1 MAEETV
7 CAVAVML
14 RRPQRWSM
22 AAALVG
28 LAALLIYGSLL
39 IHSSPASALVQRG
52 HVFGGSFGEGFDGA
66 DKLAKPSGV
75 AVDEASS
82 GEAAGDVYVLD
93 SANNRVVRFGPAPEH
108 RFIEAWGYGVA
119 KGAEVYETCNGGCR
133 PGIAGFKKGEFDD
146 PVAIAI
152 DNASGSPSRG
162 DVYVVANRTWKK
174 AVIDKFSPKGVLV
187 GRLVSKIEEK
197 EEVEGM
203 IDGVAVDQS
212 GTVWVEREDE
222 EEEFALQ
229 RFDDQTP
236 NRPLEEVSELEI
248 ENLEGPR
255 PGRPGFAVDSKGDI
269 YTTYE
274 PNGTDSEQR
283 EEEAEEIKER
293 EKERKQN
300 HEELKNEHP
309 QEPCERNACLVAKL
323 ALAPGLRGLEAEPLI
338 YELDG
343 ENSTGVAVDLST
355 GTQSSNDVYLDNGT
369 SIAAFTSTGSLI
381 QRFGSGQLGGGAGL
395 AVDASTGEVLVA
407 DASAG
412 RIDVFTPAPPGPP
425 VVEKASVAAAHVSSS
440 AAELRATI
448 DPGGSGT
455 HYRFQYG
462 TATCASQPTA
472 CAEFPAPPAPGS
484 YLGQGFGDQ
493 VAAVDVAGLAPSTT
507 YHFRAIAENRFAEGS
522 GSVISEERTF
532 TTQSAAG
539 EAVLP
544 DGRAWELV
552 SPPDK
557 HGASVEPIA
566 REGGLVQAA
575 SDGRSITYLAAAP
588 IGENEPEGNRAPE
601 RSQILSSRTSDG
613 WSSRDIATPN
623 TTAQGIRGGLTRE
636 YEIFSADL
644 SQGLLESP
652 GEAPPYLPEKTIY
665 LRNDLACVATPASC
679 YEPLV
684 TAVDDTAGGHFASRV
699 AVAGATPDLSHVV
712 LQAGVPLTKGASGTG
727 LYEWAAGKPAA
738 EALRLVS
745 VLPGGVQ
752 SSESVSLGG
761 GTVREMASTAI
772 SENGARV
779 VWRTGGNGV
788 GHLYL
793 REVEKEQTVEVDEA
807 NSGVPAPKLV
817 SKPVFQTASSDG
829 SKVFFTDAQR
839 LTEDS
844 TAPET
849 PSSAPPQ
856 DLYVFE
862 PERPA
867 GERLTDLTSDL
878 NSGEGAAIQGSVL
891 AAGEG
896 GSLVY
901 FVANGVLAE
910 AAQPGNCRFDAPSGA
925 GCNLYVVHRGGEGW
939 ERPRFI
945 ARLSG
950 EDAPDW
956 GRPEPGSNYEL
967 KTMTSR
973 VSPNGEYLA
982 FMSNRSLK
990 GYNNVDVK
998 SGVADE
1004 EVYLY
1009 RYDGGAGS
1017 LVCASCNPSGAQPA
1031 GVYDTEESGE
1041 GIGLLVDRPQIW
1053 GTQYAGVDHWLA
1065 ASVPGWTPVGLLE
1078 SFYQSRYL
1086 TNEGR
1091 LFFNSADSLVP
1102 RDVNGKEDVYEYERP
1117 GVGGC
1122 RTANAEGGCVALVS
1136 SGESEQES
1144 AFLDASESGNDVF
1157 FLTSAKLSPLEP
1169 ETTFDVYDARV
1180 CEAPGAEPCASS
1192 EPLPPTPCASEVE
1205 CRPAP
1210 SPQPTHGAPAS
1221 STVSGSGNLAV
1232 GHGEVLASK
1241 NKQRPQAK
1249 APTRAKRLARAL
1261 KACKKAKPKSRRVA
1275 CEKRARKRY
1284 RAKVARAKGHRA
1296 KRARAGLGSAGGHGS
1311 SAGSSLRSSGRSSS
1325 WPQRKGR
1332 R

>member
-1 MAEETV
+1 MGEFEEEMV
-7 CAVAVML
+7 KGAGSAGPARAR
-14 RRPQRWSM
+14 RRPWLTDAS
-22 AAALVG
+22 LIG
-28 LAALLIYGSLL
+28 LAALLICGSLL
-39 IHSSPASALVQRG
+39 IHSSQANALVQRG
-52 HVFGGSFGEGFDGA
+52 HVFSGSFGEGFDGE
-66 DKLAKPSGV
+66 DKLSKPSAV

-93 SANNRVVRFGPAPEH
+93 SADNRVVRFGPTPEH
-108 RFIEAWGYGVA
+108 KFIEAWGYGVA
-119 KGAEVYETCNGGCR
+119 TGGEAYETCTGGCR
-133 PGIAGFKKGEFDD
+133 PGIAGFKKGQLDN
-146 PVAIAI
+146 PVAIAV

-203 IDGVAVDQS
+203 IDGVAVDSS

-229 RFDDQTP
+229 RFDDQTT

-255 PGRPGFAVDSKGDI
+255 PARPGFAVDSKGDV

-300 HEELKNEHP
+300 HEELKDEHP

-355 GTQSSNDVYLDNGT
+355 GTQSSDDVYLDNGT
-369 SIAAFTSTGSLI
+369 SVAAFTSTGSLI
-381 QRFGSGQLGGGAGL
+381 QRFGSGQLGDGGGSGL
-395 AVDASTGEVLVA
+395 TVDARTGEVLVA

-412 RIDVFTPAPPGPP
+412 RIDVFTPSPPGPP
-425 VVEKASVAAAHVSSS
+425 AVEKASVSATHVTAS

-448 DPGGSGT
+448 DPSGSGT
-455 HYRFQYG
+455 RYRFQYG
-462 TATCASQPTA
+462 TAA
-472 CAEFPAPPAPGS
+472 CAADPSVCTEDPAPPAPGS
-484 YLGQGFGDQ
+484 YLGQGFGGQ
-493 VAAVDVAGLAPSTT
+493 AAAVDVAGLAPSTT
-507 YHFRAIAENRFAEGS
+507 YHFRAIAENQFAEGS
-522 GSVISEERTF
+522 DSVTSEERTF
-532 TTQSAAG
+532 TTQPSAA
-539 EAVLP
+539 EAALP
-544 DGRAWELV
+544 DGRGWELV

-557 HGASVEPIA
+557 HGASIEPIA

-575 SDGRSITYLAAAP
+575 GDGRSITYMAAAP
-588 IGENEPEGNRAPE
+588 VGENEPEGNRAPE
-601 RSQILSSRTSDG
+601 RSQIFSTRTSSG
-613 WSSRDIATPN
+613 WSSQDIATQN

-636 YEIFSADL
+636 YEVFSTDL
-644 SQGLLESP
+644 RQALVEPPS
-652 GEAPPYLPEKTIY
+652 EAPPYLPEKTIY
-665 LRNDLACVATPASC
+665 LRNNFTCGAAKATC

-684 TAVDDTAGGHFASRV
+684 TGGPAGDDTAESHFASRV

-712 LQAGVPLTKGASGTG
+712 LQSGVPLTKGAAGTG
-727 LYEWAAGKPAA
+727 LYEWIAGRPAA
-738 EALRLVS
+738 EALQLVS
-745 VLPGGVQ
+745 VLPTGVQ
-752 SSESVSLGG
+752 AGESVSLGG
-761 GTVREMASTAI
+761 GTAREMAGAAI
-772 SENGARV
+772 SQNGVRV
-779 VWRTGGNGV
+779 VWRTNGNGV
-788 GHLYL
+788 GHLYM
-793 REVEKEQTVEVDEA
+793 RDIEKGKTLQVDEP
-807 NSGVPAPKLV
+807 NSDAPAAKV
-817 SKPVFQTASSDG
+817 AAKPVFQTASADG
-829 SKVFFTDAQR
+829 SRVFFTDARR
-839 LTEDS
+839 LTKDS
-844 TAPET
+844 TAPEA
-849 PSSAPPQ
+849 PASAPPR

-862 PERPA
+862 PDRPP
-867 GERLTDLTSDL
+867 GERLTDLTPGL
-878 NSGEGAAIQGSVL
+878 NSGEGAAVQGSVL
-891 AAGEG
+891 AASEG

-910 AAQPGNCRFDAPSGA
+910 GAQPGSCRFDAPSGA
-925 GCNLYVVHRGGEGW
+925 GCDLYVVHRGGEGW

-945 ARLSG
+945 ARLSS

-982 FMSNRSLK
+982 FMSNRSLR
-990 GYNNVDVK
+990 GYNNVDEK

-1009 RYDGGAGS
+1009 GYAGGAGS

-1053 GTQYAGVDHWLA
+1053 DAQYAGVDHWLA
-1065 ASVPGWTPVGLLE
+1065 GSVPGWTPIGLVE
-1078 SFYQSRYL
+1078 SLYQSRYL
-1086 TNEGR
+1086 SNEGR

-1122 RTANAEGGCVALVS
+1122 LRANAEGGCVALVS

-1144 AFLDASESGNDVF
+1144 AFLDAGETGNDVF
-1157 FLTSAKLSPLEP
+1157 FLTGAKLSALEP
-1169 ETTFDVYDARV
+1169 EKTFDVYDARV
-1180 CEAPGAEPCASS
+1180 CEAPGAEPCPSS
-1192 EPLPPTPCASEVE
+1192 GPPPSAPCASEAE
-1205 CRPAP
+1205 CRPAV
-1210 SPQPTHGAPAS
+1210 SPQTTHGAPAS
-1221 STVSGSGNLAV
+1221 STVSGSGNLAT
-1232 GHGEVLASK
+1232 GRSEALASK
-1241 NKQRPQAK
+1241 SRRKAK
-1249 APTRAKRLARAL
+1249 PPTRAQRLARAL
-1261 KACKKAKPKSRRVA
+1261 KVCKRKKHRSRRIA
-1275 CEKRARKRY
+1275 CARKAHKKY
-1284 RAKVARAKGHRA
+1284 DSKSA
-1296 KRARAGLGSAGGHGS
+1296 KRTKGKGGK
-1311 SAGSSLRSSGRSSS
+1311 R
-1325 WPQRKGR
+1325 
-1332 R
+1332 